1 MEVEIFFYRVD
12 LFPPVL
18 FEQLQRS
25 QYRKSKSSV
34 NLIPWILTSRSKILN
49 ISCKECIADLTW
61 STKVI
66 LICSPFENS
75 MVFFLV
81 KTLNLTLI
89 HLVIPF
95 KGRLI
100 IRYYI
105 MLLVMELI
113 IANNCFPCSSP
124 EPWGY
129 PSFFFFF
136 YISSPL
142 KSLSKFQP
150 KLTRIILD
158 KPSKSSNMTVVN
170 INR

>member
-75 MVFFLV
+75 MFFFLV
-81 KTLNLTLI
+81 KILNLTLI

-136 YISSPL
+136 IYHRLWNHCPNFNQSWPELYSISPPNHPTWL
-142 KSLSKFQP
+142 L
-150 KLTRIILD
+150 LL
-158 KPSKSSNMTVVN
+158 
-170 INR
+170 